1 MVTFLGEELSWKRAA
16 NDDATFK
23 SAENLKAIYE
33 GEAGLTP
40 DGDTIVYCRIGERSE
55 PHLVRVDLPSAATR
69 TFATATVHG
78 RSGEIGCELLLKKA
92 EVREL

>member
-1 MVTFLGEELSWKRAA
+1 MPGVSARGCLHWVTFLGRRASLKRAA

-40 DGDTIVYCRIGERSE
+40 DGDTIVYCRIGERSST
-55 PHLVRVDLPSAATR
+55 PGS
-69 TFATATVHG
+69 
-78 RSGEIGCELLLKKA
+78 C
-92 EVREL
+92 